1 MFQNP
6 LSVRVPLFSPDRAV
20 GLLVAPLGPMAW
32 RLILLG
38 WIALLVYGL
47 MLVGRHWDALT
58 HDLSAQVFTPDKIL
72 GLVLIFPVLKA
83 IHELGHCIAIKA
95 LGGTVHEVGVM
106 FLIFVPIPYVEA
118 SQSYTFANKW
128 HRMVVGAA
136 GMMIELAVA
145 AVAVMLWVDA
155 SDGLFK
161 SVMHQVL
168 ILASVTTIFF
178 NANPLL
184 RFDGYYILSDW
195 LEIPNLAARA
205 NSLVQSWVRRRV
217 FGVDEAP
224 PQETRAEAGWMV
236 PYSFASFAYRLFITL
251 SIVLLVAEQYLA
263 IGIVLAA
270 WSLWGFAV
278 KPVGKFIQYLAMA
291 PGLQGHRG
299 RAVLSSFFVV
309 GACVAVLLGVPVV
322 SATNA
327 EAVVWVPEQSR
338 VRAPVSC
345 FGERLLAEPGAQV
358 AAGQPL
364 FSCVD
369 PIYRAEVALEEA
381 RLEEVR
387 LKQSL
392 ARTVDRVQWNI
403 LQNQVKLQ
411 TERLA
416 LARERAQETV
426 VTSPHAGK
434 FVMRAVALFE
444 GQYLPRGDVVAHVI
458 DRERL
463 TLLALI
469 EQRDIDLVRQDTA
482 EVRVRLT
489 DRLFEEFAVRVV
501 REVPSASRELPALAF
516 AIPGGGAIG
525 LDPKQSE
532 PGKPPVAIDHYFQF
546 ELQPAEPLL
555 PERVGGRAYV
565 RFEHSPE
572 PLAQQWYRQI
582 RQMFIRR
589 FSV

>member
-1 MFQNP
+1 
-6 LSVRVPLFSPDRAV
+6 
-20 GLLVAPLGPMAW
+20 
-32 RLILLG
+32 
-38 WIALLVYGL
+38 
-47 MLVGRHWDALT
+47 
-58 HDLSAQVFTPDKIL
+58 
-72 GLVLIFPVLKA
+72 
-83 IHELGHCIAIKA
+83 
-95 LGGTVHEVGVM
+95 
-106 FLIFVPIPYVEA
+106 
-118 SQSYTFANKW
+118 
-128 HRMVVGAA
+128 
-136 GMMIELAVA
+136 
-145 AVAVMLWVDA
+145 
-155 SDGLFK
+155 
-161 SVMHQVL
+161 
-168 ILASVTTIFF
+168 
-178 NANPLL
+178 
-184 RFDGYYILSDW
+184 
-195 LEIPNLAARA
+195 
-205 NSLVQSWVRRRV
+205 
-217 FGVDEAP
+217 
-224 PQETRAEAGWMV
+224 
-236 PYSFASFAYRLFITL
+236 
-251 SIVLLVAEQYLA
+251 
-263 IGIVLAA
+263 
-270 WSLWGFAV
+270 
-278 KPVGKFIQYLAMA
+278 
-291 PGLQGHRG
+291 
-299 RAVLSSFFVV
+299 
-309 GACVAVLLGVPVV
+309 
-322 SATNA
+322 
-327 EAVVWVPEQSR
+327 VVWVPEQSR

-546 ELQPAEPLL
+546 ELQPAEPSL

-572 PLAQQWYRQI
+572 PLAHQWYRQI